1 MWAPFYGTEKDTGLW
16 EIRKRQYRGRSI
28 RRTNHGPADIVTGG
42 EKVDV
47 RKNSVIIW
55 LQKSKKENCPASRDA
70 VKAVPME
77 SICRA
82 SVTVLQLYIGK

>member
-16 EIRKRQYRGRSI
+16 EIR
-28 RRTNHGPADIVTGG
+28 NHGPADIVTGG